1 MLIESDYRVERD
13 QSTISS
19 ILLLQIRGSSA
30 RAQLR
35 TGALLQLDLGAAK
48 NNESVL
54 NISVRTA
61 AIADNVGAW
70 AHFKSCHTLHTDKA
84 GQGINV
90 HVQNLEQVQGISIKA
105 FRVLKLLAAFFV
117 ASAAG
122 LRVDGR
128 EAGGANEGS
137 EDGAGEH
144 FAGSSWF
151 V

>member
-1 MLIESDYRVERD
+1 V
-13 QSTISS
+13 Q
-19 ILLLQIRGSSA
+19 QA
-30 RAQLR
+30 AF
-35 TGALLQLDLGAAK
+35 ALQLLPITLVPGLVSKSRAK
-48 NNESVL
+48 
-54 NISVRTA
+54 I
-61 AIADNVGAW
+61 D
-70 AHFKSCHTLHTDKA
+70 FKSCHTLHTDKA

-90 HVQNLEQVQGISIKA
+90 HVQKLEQVQGISIKA

-128 EAGGANEGS
+128 KAGGANEGG